1 MMDKKLLERIS
12 IDPRVLHGKPHIK
25 GTRIAVS
32 MVMELLAS
40 GYSPKDICSDRFYP
54 DLTEE
59 DIFACIVFAK
69 QFLDEEEIHFAEELQ
84 HSP

>member
-1 MMDKKLLERIS
+1 MDKKLLGRIS
-12 IDPRVLHGKPHIK
+12 LDPRVLHGKPHIK

-54 DLTEE
+54 DLTVE
-59 DIFACIVFAK
+59 DIFACIVFAN

-84 HSP
+84 HFP